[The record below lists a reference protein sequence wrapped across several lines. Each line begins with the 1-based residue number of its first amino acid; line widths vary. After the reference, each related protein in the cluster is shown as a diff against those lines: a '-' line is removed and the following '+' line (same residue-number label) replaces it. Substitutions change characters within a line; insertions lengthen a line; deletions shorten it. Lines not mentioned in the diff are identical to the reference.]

1 MKLEIPAAL
10 ANRIRES
17 AKEGESL
24 DAAACRILNGALRGV
39 KKKTTLDI
47 IKEHLDKVPVGTEFN
62 VLQVMPSQLSHNA
75 RERQRYGQALGN
87 AVARGFIKS
96 RYVRMERI
104 GYLRLKLYVKT
115 E

>member
-1 MKLEIPAAL
+1 MKLEIPASL
-10 ANRIRES
+10 ADRIRAN

-47 IKEHLDKVPVGTEFN
+47 IKEHLEKEPVGTVFN
-62 VLQVMPSQLSHNA
+62 VLQVMPFQLSHNA

-87 AVARGFIKS
+87 AVSRNLIKA
-96 RYVRMERI
+96 RYVKMERI
-104 GYLRLKLYVKT
+104 GHLHLKLYTKT